1 MLMLRG
7 VDRHCADCGTVTI
20 FLPLDDTAFPDA
32 TFEDTWICTACD
44 GAVVVGVR
52 STLAA

>member
-7 VDRHCADCGTVTI
+7 VDRHCADCATVTI
-20 FLPLDDTAFPDA
+20 FLPL
-32 TFEDTWICTACD
+32 EDSPGDEAWLCTACD
-44 GAVVVGVR
+44 GAVVVAVR